1 MKYQVG
7 DEILVL
13 LSNEEGRIIEIMND
27 KMVMI
32 EVRGVKFPAY
42 MDQIDFP
49 YFKRFTEKKLVPS
62 KAAPQK
68 IYLDQIPKEKIQKND
83 SKEDEGVWLNLVP
96 KFNLDDFNDEVVE
109 SLKIF
114 ISNRTRVGYEFDYE
128 QLFSGQSDFELKSS
142 IPPHTDFY
150 VHDIPFAAVNDSL
163 SFFIDFALIEPHKKK
178 ADHFE
183 TNIKIKPKQLF
194 QRIEALKDDT
204 ATTIKYPLFETYPDK
219 EEDNRIPMDILRNA
233 GYKVYDASKI
243 KQNIQAARSVVD
255 LHIEKLID
263 RHSHLNNSEIIQI
276 QLEAF
281 EKWFEL
287 AQFNQLPSM
296 IIIHGVGKGKL
307 KSEIHDLLKVKK
319 GVKSFVNQYSDF
331 YGYGATEV
339 FFEYK

>member
-27 KMVMI
+27 EMVMI

-49 YFKRFTEKKLVPS
+49 YFKRFTEKKLFPQ

-68 IYLDQIPKEKIQKND
+68 IYVDQIPKEKVVKND
-83 SKEDEGVWLNLVP
+83 SKDEEGVWLNIIP
-96 KFNLDDFNDEVVE
+96 KFRLDDFNDEIVDN
-109 SLKIF
+109 LKIYL
-114 ISNRTRVGYEFDYE
+114 SNRNRVSYNFIYDQSFGGESN
-128 QLFSGQSDFELKSS
+128 FSIESTIAPF
-142 IPPHTDFY
+142 TDFY
-150 VHDIPFAAVNDSL
+150 IHDIAFEAINDSP
-163 SFFIDFALIEPHKKK
+163 SFSVDFSLTEPHKKK

-183 TNIKIKPKQLF
+183 AIVKIKPKQFF
-194 QRIEALKDDT
+194 QKIEILKEDEK
-204 ATTIKYPLFETYPDK
+204 AHIRYPLFETYPDK
-219 EEDNRIPMDILRNA
+219 VEDNHIAIDILRNA

-243 KQNIQAARSVVD
+243 KQNIQKARSVID
-255 LHIEKLID
+255 LHIEKIMD
-263 RHSHLNNSEIIQI
+263 THSHLSNAEILHF
-276 QLEAF
+276 QLQEF

-287 AQFNQLPSM
+287 ARLNNLPSM

-307 KSEIHDLLKVKK
+307 KQEIHDLLKVKP
-319 GVKSFVNQYSDF
+319 GVKSFINQYSDF

-339 FFEYK
+339 FFEY

>member
-49 YFKRFTEKKLVPS
+49 YFKRFTEKKLFPQ

-68 IYLDQIPKEKIQKND
+68 IYVDQIPKEKVLKND
-83 SKEDEGVWLNLVP
+83 SKNEEGVWLNIIP
-96 KFNLDDFNDEVVE
+96 KFSLDDFNDEIVDN
-109 SLKIF
+109 LKIY
-114 ISNRTRVGYEFDYE
+114 ISNRNRVSYNFIYDQSFG
-128 QLFSGQSDFELKSS
+128 GQSNFS
-142 IPPHTDFY
+142 IESTIAPFTDFY
-150 VHDIPFAAVNDSL
+150 IHDIAFEDINDSP
-163 SFFIDFALIEPHKKK
+163 SFSVDFSLTEPHKKK

-183 TNIKIKPKQLF
+183 SIVKIKPKQFF
-194 QRIEALKDDT
+194 QKIEILKEDDK
-204 ATTIKYPLFETYPDK
+204 AQIRYPLFETYPDK
-219 EEDNRIPMDILRNA
+219 IEDNHIAIDVLRNA
-233 GYKVYDASKI
+233 GYKVYDVSKI
-243 KQNIQAARSVVD
+243 KQNIQQARSVID
-255 LHIEKLID
+255 LHIEKIMD
-263 RHSHLNNSEIIQI
+263 RHNHLSNAEILHF
-276 QLEAF
+276 QLEEF

-287 AQFNQLPSM
+287 ARLNNLPSM

-307 KSEIHDLLKVKK
+307 KQEIHDLLKVKH
-319 GVKSFVNQYSDF
+319 GVKSFINQYSEF

-339 FFEYK
+339 FFEY

>member
-27 KMVMI
+27 EMVMI
-32 EVRGVKFPAY
+32 DVRGVKFPAY

-49 YFKRFTEKKLVPS
+49 YFKRFTEKKLFPD
-62 KAAPQK
+62 KQTIPK
-68 IYLDQIPKEKIQKND
+68 IYVDQIPKEKIQKNN
-83 SKEDEGVWLNLVP
+83 SKEDEGVWLNLIP

-109 SLKIF
+109 SLKIY
-114 ISNRTRVGYEFDYE
+114 ISNRTRVGYQFDYM
-128 QLFSGQSDFELKSS
+128 QLCLGNENFSIVSS

-150 VHDIPFAAVNDSL
+150 VHDVPFAMVNDSL
-163 SFFIDFALIEPHKKK
+163 HFNIDFSLTEPHKKK

-183 TNIKIKPKQLF
+183 TQVKIKPKQLF
-194 QRIEALKDDT
+194 QRIETLKEEQKS
-204 ATTIKYPLFETYPDK
+204 TISYPLFEVYPDQL
-219 EEDNRIPMDILRNA
+219 EDNHIALDTLRNA

-243 KQNIQAARSVVD
+243 KQNLAAARSVID
-255 LHIEKLID
+255 LHIEKLLD
-263 RHSHLNNSEIIQI
+263 KHSHLNNAEIIQV

-287 AQFNQLPSM
+287 AQLHHLPSM

-307 KSEIHDLLKVKK
+307 KAEIHDLLKVKK
-319 GVKSFVNQYSDF
+319 GVKSFINQYSDF
-331 YGYGATEV
+331 YGFGATEV
-339 FFEYK
+339 FFD